1 MIKFGTDGWRAV
13 MAEDFTFANL
23 RRVAWAIGRYLGEQ
37 DGGENRGAVVI
48 GYDGRFLSPEFA
60 QAAGEVLAGQGLPVL
75 VACAPTPT
83 PVTAFAI
90 RHYQARG
97 AIMITASHNPPRYN
111 GIKFIPGYAG
121 PAMPEETG
129 AIEAYLAQA
138 GDQGDAQ
145 GEAPGDAQAGARS
158 QTIPVMPKPEAE
170 KAGLWREI
178 DPRTEYLQ
186 HLSSLVKVEAWRER
200 PLRVVVDPLY
210 GAASSYLGV
219 ILEDA
224 GCEVTGIHMH
234 RDPLFGGILP
244 DPSLPASLA
253 ELAQWVREEG
263 ADLGLAVDGD
273 GDRFGVIDRG
283 GRFFNPNEIH
293 YLLAYYL
300 FSSRGWQGRSLARTV
315 ATTHMLDRVARHF
328 QGEILE
334 TPVGFKYIGQALR
347 ERGAAYGGEESGG
360 MSMAGHVPEKDG
372 ILATSLV
379 AEAVAATGMSLA
391 EQQQAINRELGRLVS
406 WRWDVE
412 VSPPDKQEILQ
423 GLKHYHP
430 GQLAGVKV
438 TERKDLD
445 GVKLLL
451 ADGSWV
457 LVRPSGTEPVFRV
470 YVEAE
475 KEEQRDA
482 IYKAIISDLHLAK

>member
-13 MAEDFTFANL
+13 IAEDFTFANL
-23 RRVAWAIGRYLGEQ
+23 RRVAWAIGRYLVEQ
-37 DGGENRGAVVI
+37 DGGKKDRSLVI

-60 QAAGEVLAGQGLPVL
+60 QAAGEVLAAQGIPVL
-75 VACAPTPT
+75 IVSAPTPT

-90 RHYQARG
+90 CHYRAQG

-121 PAMPEETG
+121 PAMPQETQ

-138 GDQGDAQ
+138 GDQAV
-145 GEAPGDAQAGARS
+145 S
-158 QTIPVMPKPEAE
+158 VMPRAEAE

-178 DPRTEYLQ
+178 DPRSDYLK
-186 HLSSLVKVEAWRER
+186 HLSGLVKVETWGQR

-210 GAASSYLGV
+210 GAGSSYLGA
-219 ILEDA
+219 ILEQA
-224 GCEVTGIHMH
+224 GCEVTGIHMQ
-234 RDPLFGGILP
+234 RDPLFGEILP
-244 DPSLPASLA
+244 DPSLPTSLD
-253 ELAQWVREEG
+253 ELAQWVREED

-283 GRFFNPNEIH
+283 GRFFSPNEIH

-300 FSSRGWQGRSLARTV
+300 VSSRGWQGRALARTV
-315 ATTHMLDRVARHF
+315 ATTHMLDRVAQHF

-347 ERGAAYGGEESGG
+347 EQGAVYGGEESGG

-379 AEAVAATGMSLA
+379 AEAVAATGMSLE
-391 EQQQAINRELGRLVS
+391 EQRQAISRELGRLVS

-412 VSPPDKQEILQ
+412 VSPNDKREILQ
-423 GLKHYHP
+423 ALSHYHP
-430 GQLAGVKV
+430 QQLAGLTVA
-438 TERKDLD
+438 ERKDLD
-445 GVKLLL
+445 GTKLIL

-475 KEEQRDA
+475 NEGQRDA
-482 IYKAIISDLHLAK
+482 IYRAIISDLNLAR